1 MTILITWDWAVYF
14 YWFLES
20 YFYVRVEEIKVL
32 HYPVDDDYSYSGE
45 DCTNFAEV
53 IPISAAKHRVNA
65 EEEPLILK
73 SALNEE
79 SEELF
84 MQIEKEITAAE
95 EGDIYHHSY
104 KTGELLL
111 DGLRQESDQ
120 EEIFVSEWIED
131 DDQDE
136 DCIHMNDLMIEQT
149 TPSQN
154 GFESFASAKIMDC
167 LEGAQQWVVS
177 VVGIEEN
184 YIHISDGKRLWV
196 NVGEKAKK
204 IGNGDILILDVV
216 RAGKEIS
223 VQNLV
228 RVEASVS
235 EEYMIPD
242 EEHLIQYDRALA
254 M

>member
-32 HYPVDDDYSYSGE
+32 HYSGDYDYSLSSK
-45 DCTNFAEV
+45 DCTNLAAV
-53 IPISAAKHRVNA
+53 VPITAAKSTVKA
-65 EEEPLILK
+65 EEEPLIQK
-73 SALNEE
+73 PALNEE

-84 MQIEKEITAAE
+84 MQIEKEVTSADD
-95 EGDIYHHSY
+95 GDICHLNYEPS
-104 KTGELLL
+104 ELLL
-111 DGLRQESDQ
+111 EDEFAEHD
-120 EEIFVSEWIED
+120 EIFVSEWVED
-131 DDQDE
+131 DDLDE
-136 DCIHMNDLMIEQT
+136 DCIHMDDLKTGQA

-154 GFESFASAKIMDC
+154 GYESFASAKIQDG
-167 LEGAQQWVVS
+167 LEGGQQWVVS

-204 IGNGDILILDVV
+204 LGNGDILILDVI
-216 RAGKEIS
+216 RTGKEIS
-223 VQNLV
+223 VQNLI

-235 EEYMIPD
+235 EDYLIPD
-242 EEHLIQYDRALA
+242 EEHLIQDDRVIA